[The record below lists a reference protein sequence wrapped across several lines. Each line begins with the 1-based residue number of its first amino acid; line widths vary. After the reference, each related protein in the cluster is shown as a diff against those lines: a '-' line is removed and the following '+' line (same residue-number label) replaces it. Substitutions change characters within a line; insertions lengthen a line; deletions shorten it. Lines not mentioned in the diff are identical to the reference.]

1 MIIIENYSTV
11 VTLAVFSS
19 MLIENS
25 IAKFRLTIEDLN
37 MLFEQVT
44 FLTLRCSCVVGERNF

>member
-25 IAKFRLTIEDLN
+25 IAKFRLTIEDL
-37 MLFEQVT
+37 FEQVT